1 MKNPKC
7 IQIIGKSE
15 QWGNKEL
22 NEKKP
27 KQKTTKNKKKKKGNV
42 NKHYCRKK
50 KYHLLYHQLQINH
63 ILWGLTSHVFCTQCY
78 LLRCDGESWGR
89 IKKTLCLISLPLKCT
104 EKHVIFC
111 KCLENIQ
118 LGALHFIKWLHW
130 FPWEVAT
137 KRENRG
143 QYQML
148 IL

>member
-22 NEKKP
+22 NEKK
-27 KQKTTKNKKKKKGNV
+27 KKEKKHNRGNV

-63 ILWGLTSHVFCTQCY
+63 ILWGITLTYSAQSAIYWDVMGNH
-78 LLRCDGESWGR
+78 GEK
-89 IKKTLCLISLPLKCT
+89 IKKSLCLISLTLKCS
-104 EKHVIFC
+104 EKCVIFC

-118 LGALHFIKWLHW
+118 IGALHFIKWHHW

-137 KRENRG
+137 KKENRG
-143 QYQML
+143 QWQII